1 MKQTLR
7 KVYFPLRKGVIGL
20 YHH

>member
-1 MKQTLR
+1 MNQTLR
-7 KVYFPLRKGVIGL
+7 KAYFPLRKGVIGL